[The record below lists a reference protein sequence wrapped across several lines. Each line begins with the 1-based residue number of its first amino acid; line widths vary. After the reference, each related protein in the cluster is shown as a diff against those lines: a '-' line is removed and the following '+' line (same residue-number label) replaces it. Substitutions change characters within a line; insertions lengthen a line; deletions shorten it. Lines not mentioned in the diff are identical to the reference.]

1 MFSVDCYTRAGS
13 SLPHRCGIRG
23 REWAASAA
31 LPLKPSC
38 ACLLFS
44 PYSTLLS
51 YPILSDPAA
60 AEFAKYKEMCE
71 TIIEDVTAHEPR
83 IAPSYKES
91 LAGLAEERNT
101 LEGAVLEL
109 FNEATRPGSWA
120 APLDGVKCER
130 DKVRGFTFRTKR
142 TSEKALRAIPGTVI
156 TQVLKDGIY
165 FTTSGAKG
173 LRTLSERLM
182 EVEAEY
188 EREARTVVTE
198 AVAIA
203 RSYTPVLEGA
213 AALLGELDA
222 LASMAHLAV
231 AAPGAYV
238 VPTMTAAGSGD
249 IVVRGGRHPVM
260 EMLEGSTFI
269 PNDYVMRREA
279 SRFVIVTGPNMG
291 GKSTYIR

>member
-1 MFSVDCYTRAGS
+1 MFRILPPAG
-13 SLPHRCGIRG
+13 
-23 REWAASAA
+23 
-31 LPLKPSC
+31 
-38 ACLLFS
+38 
-44 PYSTLLS
+44 
-51 YPILSDPAA
+51 
-60 AEFAKYKEMCE
+60 EFARYKEMCE

-91 LAGLAEERNT
+91 LAALAEERQA
-101 LEGAVLEL
+101 LEGSVLEL
-109 FNEATRPGSWA
+109 FTDATRAGGWA
-120 APLDGVKCER
+120 SSLDGELKCER
-130 DKVRGFTFRTKR
+130 DKTRGFVFRTKR
-142 TSEKALRAIPGTVI
+142 TSEKALRAIPGAVI
-156 TQVLKDGIY
+156 TQVLKDGLY

-173 LRTLSERLM
+173 LRAVSERLM

-213 AALLGELDA
+213 AAHLGELDA

-231 AAPGAYV
+231 SAPGSYV
-238 VPTMTAAGSGD
+238 LPTMTAAGSGD

-269 PNDYVMRREA
+269 PNDYVMRREG

-291 GKSTYIR
+291 GKSTYIRCV